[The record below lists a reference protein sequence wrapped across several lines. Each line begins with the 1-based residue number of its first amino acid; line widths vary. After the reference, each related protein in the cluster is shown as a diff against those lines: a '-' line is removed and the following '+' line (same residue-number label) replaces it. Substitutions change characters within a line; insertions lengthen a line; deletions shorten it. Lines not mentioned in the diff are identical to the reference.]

1 MMQALLA
8 FSRNDWLLV
17 RRDSLLFFVL
27 AIPWLMT
34 LLLRLLLPDLTSL
47 LRESSGFDLVPYYV
61 LIASFLMIQFAL
73 MMGVLLGLIALDERD
88 DNVLTALRV
97 TPLSLRRYAGYR
109 VVVSVLLSVLS
120 MLVLLPLTGL
130 LSQIS
135 ILALLPVAMVAGLLA
150 PVMGVFLVA
159 FANNK
164 LEGLALMKALGL
176 FVLGPL
182 AAYFLAEPWQ
192 WLVGIIP
199 SYWVAK
205 ALWETGAGGMAWPYL
220 LIGAVYSLL
229 LTGWLVRRWLE
240 RSNQPRS
247 VV

>member
-1 MMQALLA
+1 MHAILA
-8 FSRNDWLLV
+8 FGRNDWLLV

-27 AIPWLMT
+27 AIPLLMT
-34 LLLRLLLPDLTSL
+34 LLLRLVLPDVTRL
-47 LRESSGFDLVPYYV
+47 LAESYSFDLVPYYV
-61 LIASFLMIQFAL
+61 LGASFLLIQFAL

-97 TPLSLRRYAGYR
+97 TPLSLQSYAGYR
-109 VVVSVLLSVLS
+109 VVASVLLSVVY

-130 LSQIS
+130 LSEVS
-135 ILALLPVAMVAGLLA
+135 MLALLPIAAVAGLLA

-205 ALWETGAGGMAWPYL
+205 ALWETSAGGVVWPYL
-220 LIGAVYSLL
+220 LIGTVYALL
-229 LTGWLVRRWLE
+229 LTGWLLRRWLA

-247 VV
+247 VM